1 MKVNEENFE
10 SRFASTDL
18 VGILPSSEE
27 LLNLKIRYADNYSGL
42 KREIINIMEKYFS
55 SILEENEDGK
65 ELKDL
70 ITEKTIGDGPLSKK
84 NLAILMTERG
94 AGSEVDEAEEL
105 NNFLN
110 RFFSNITYNDKPITM
125 NTLSG
130 DISSSKINI
139 KDPFSEK
146 QNLPRFKSEKILE
159 RMKERTDSISTNMFK
174 TIEAMPSFKKLLE
187 GIDEYYKD
195 ITSAQKTKKGKAIDV
210 KDEIRAKLGNTLKR
224 GLKEREEIYKF
235 WEDKSKEFDS
245 LVEIINGLEETKR
258 ATTKEEIDDEKK
270 RNRVIKTA
278 KILAENKRGQYIQ
291 KIKPVNLIT
300 ASASNEKAQ
309 ALLIFTEML
318 KRIGYDIDKKAFEEY
333 ADIEEGAT
341 KFRTE
346 EGRQKYTA
354 LANSIQESYNKIVE
368 KTEMDI
374 IGKLYAEKYMGSF
387 IPART
392 LRMKKLIQAYSRR
405 LTLPLNEIEAIN
417 DAAKD
422 ITSMKK
428 VENSYFPSFYDN
440 KTLLELSVYKPNEDE
455 YGKSE
460 LIDIITDAIES
471 IADYVESTQF
481 REGAKGS
488 VTFIT
493 GKKDYKAN
501 QEDEAVSRTYGQR
514 TRPRPF
520 SARENLDKKIIEYI
534 EAFYEYYIK
543 PSFDK
548 TKNVGLRFPYQ
559 NNRNTKALIMFVSQ
573 TPTPKPTA
581 TYSTLVQNL
590 ATKNI
595 PIKKNQA
602 NTILKFLKS
611 LEGEIDINK
620 VIREGRRAIKVIQAF
635 FKNDDVK
642 RKQVVKDFSL
652 LVGSIWK
659 KMNPN
664 ISEKTRLFGSFTI
677 ADIEAEDFDVRDSE
691 TLYSVLEFINDNK
704 QKIPLGENIS
714 NIFNELKKKEIQ
726 DKILN
731 VHDSLRIMK
740 GMETFYGRN
749 SIDEV
754 EHIDWAIR
762 KVDEKYSMDI
772 IANEIVKAVSE
783 IDSFSN
789 IAKSL
794 GITEEVV
801 YFLKANFR

>member
-1 MKVNEENFE
+1 MKVDEENFE
-10 SRFASTDL
+10 SRFASTNL
-18 VGILPSSEE
+18 VEILPPSEE
-27 LLNLKIRYADNYSGL
+27 LFDLRIKYKDNYSGFR
-42 KREIINIMEKYFS
+42 REIINLMVQHFS
-55 SILEENEDGK
+55 SILEESEDGK

-70 ITEKTIGDGPLSKK
+70 ITEKTRGDGPLSKA
-84 NLAILMTERG
+84 NLKVLMREKG
-94 AGSEVDEAEEL
+94 AGEEIDEAEGL
-105 NNFLN
+105 NEYLN
-110 RFFSNITYNDKPITM
+110 KFFSNITYNDKPITM

-159 RMKERTDSISTNMFK
+159 RMKARTDSISTNMFK
-174 TIEAMPSFKKLLE
+174 TIEDMPSFEKLLK
-187 GIDEYYKD
+187 GIDEYYEN
-195 ITSAQKTKKGKAIDV
+195 ITSQVKTKKGKAIDV
-210 KDEIRAKLGNTLKR
+210 KDEIRSKLGNTLKR
-224 GLKEREEIYKF
+224 GLEKRKEIYKF

-245 LVEIINGLEETKR
+245 LVTIINGLKETKIGI
-258 ATTKEEIDDEKK
+258 TQEEIDDEKR
-270 RNRVIKTA
+270 RNRLIKTA
-278 KILAENKRGQYIQ
+278 KVLAENGQYIQ

-354 LANSIQESYNKIVE
+354 LANSIQESYKNIVE

-392 LRMKKLIQAYSRR
+392 LRMKKLIQAYSRKI
-405 LTLPLNEIEAIN
+405 TLPLNEIEAIN

-428 VENSYFPSFYDN
+428 IENSYFPSFYDN
-440 KTLLELSVYKPNEDE
+440 KTLLELSTYKADEDE

-460 LIDIITDAIES
+460 LIDIITDAIEA
-471 IADYVESTQF
+471 IADYVESTRF
-481 REGAKGS
+481 REGTRGS

-493 GKKDYKAN
+493 GKKNYKAN
-501 QEDEAVSRTYGQR
+501 QADEAVSRTYGQR

-520 SARENLDKKIIEYI
+520 SARENLDEKIIEYI

-548 TKNVGLRFPYQ
+548 TNNVGLRFPYQ
-559 NNRNTKALIMFVSQ
+559 NDRNTKALIMFVSQ
-573 TPTPKPTA
+573 KPTPKSTA

-635 FKNDDVK
+635 FKNDDTK
-642 RKQVVKDFSL
+642 RKQVVEDFSL

-664 ISEKTRLFGSFTI
+664 VPEKTRLFGSFTI
-677 ADIEAEDFDVRDSE
+677 DDVKEDFDVRDSE
-691 TLYSVLEFINDNK
+691 TLYSVLEFIDDNK

-762 KVDEKYSMDI
+762 KVDEKYNMDI

-801 YFLKANFR
+801 YFLKASFR